1 MHTWKFSSS
10 PDYRSHCTGWKKEGE
25 QEDGN
30 WGGCRDWDTPSTT
43 RTRSG
48 GLVQAWSGLHR
59 GQCLFEGRLTI
70 AFTEDP
76 QSSQAHL
83 GGPFST

>member
-1 MHTWKFSSS
+1 MIHTWKFSSS

-25 QEDGN
+25 HEDGN
-30 WGGCRDWDTPSTT
+30 WGGVCRDWDAPSTT

-48 GLVQAWSGLHR
+48 GLVQAWSGFIDT
-59 GQCLFEGRLTI
+59 LFEGRLTT

-83 GGPFST
+83 GEPFST